1 MNTTEHHPDRRAA
14 ITGTLCLLAQP
25 TAAAAQETAV
35 SGVRDDGGGRL
46 TTPVSLNGGW
56 PLRFA
61 VDSAANASVI
71 ASDLLEPLG
80 LTISGTAEVNT
91 LIARETVQVT
101 AVNHIDAGAVARD
114 DTRLMVA
121 DRSGLGGVDGLLGTD
136 VLAGSRLI
144 MQFERRRMRIARSRT
159 SGGYMFSE
167 GRSQL
172 RYRAPAEQRFTNLM
186 MIEGMAGSIP
196 FRAILDTGA
205 RISIINRVMAEAI
218 GARPIV
224 LNSGRRTQDVL
235 SPTGLS
241 QQAEAMMAS
250 HIGFAGVSLRQ
261 TPVLVGDFH
270 VFDLWGLSRQPAML
284 MGVDIL
290 GRFRTVSIDL
300 KRGELLLE
308 T

>member
-1 MNTTEHHPDRRAA
+1 MTTTEQKLDRRAA
-14 ITGTLCLLAQP
+14 ITGTLCLLAHP
-25 TAAAAQETAV
+25 AAAQDTAV

-46 TTPVSLNGGW
+46 TTPVSLNGGR

-80 LTISGTAEVNT
+80 LALSGTAEVNT
-91 LIARETVQVT
+91 LIARETVPVT
-101 AVNHIDAGAVARD
+101 TVNHIDAGAVARGEM
-114 DTRLMVA
+114 RLMVA

-159 SGGYMFSE
+159 SSGFWFSD
-167 GRSQL
+167 GHSQL
-172 RYRAPAEQRFTNLM
+172 RYSAPAEQRFTNLM
-186 MIEGMAGSIP
+186 MIEGLAGSTS
-196 FRAILDTGA
+196 FKAILDTGA

-218 GARPIV
+218 GARRIV

-241 QQAEAMMAS
+241 QEAEAMMAS
-250 HIGFAGVSLRQ
+250 HIGFAGISLRQ

-270 VFDLWGLSRQPAML
+270 IFDLWGLSRQPAML